1 MDNKELET
9 LANQLRFTAVDMVY
23 RAKDGHPGPAL
34 SIADIMTV
42 LYFDE
47 MRLDP
52 KNPDWEDRDRFILSK
67 GHACPIWYAC
77 LSERGYFGEKVD
89 DFHLRALHSAFQG
102 HPTMQKTRGVD
113 MTSGSLGN
121 GIAVGC
127 GFAIAAKYRK
137 KDYRPFVVVG
147 DGELQ
152 EGVCW
157 EGINTASAHK
167 LDNLF
172 VFADRNGWQ
181 SGGAVVDT
189 IGNNNLE
196 DRFLAFGFDVQTING
211 HLIGEIK
218 DAIAKAKTVKGKP
231 HAIICDCIKGK
242 GVSYMENNNAW
253 HKGVP
258 SGEQYAA
265 AKKELLGGEE

>member
-89 DFHLRALHSAFQG
+89 DFHLRALHLSLIHISIRCFIRLYIR
-102 HPTMQKTRGVD
+102 K
-113 MTSGSLGN
+113 SGFGRWAGN
-121 GIAVGC
+121 EWG
-127 GFAIAAKYRK
+127 
-137 KDYRPFVVVG
+137 
-147 DGELQ
+147 
-152 EGVCW
+152 
-157 EGINTASAHK
+157 
-167 LDNLF
+167 
-172 VFADRNGWQ
+172 
-181 SGGAVVDT
+181 
-189 IGNNNLE
+189 
-196 DRFLAFGFDVQTING
+196 
-211 HLIGEIK
+211 
-218 DAIAKAKTVKGKP
+218 
-231 HAIICDCIKGK
+231 
-242 GVSYMENNNAW
+242 
-253 HKGVP
+253 
-258 SGEQYAA
+258 
-265 AKKELLGGEE
+265 